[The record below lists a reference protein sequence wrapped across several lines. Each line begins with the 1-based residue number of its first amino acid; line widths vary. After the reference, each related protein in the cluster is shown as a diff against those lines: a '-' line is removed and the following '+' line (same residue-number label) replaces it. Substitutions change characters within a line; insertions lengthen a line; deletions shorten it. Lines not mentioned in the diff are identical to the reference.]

1 MFVLGMQKT
10 IKIYVWVMSG
20 MVFLHTGDIGKYDK
34 DGYLYIT
41 GRNNRYIKMFG
52 KRINLDEVEHQLTLH
67 LKREVFVSA
76 ETEKILIISVEK
88 LGHQLVDWCAKTF
101 HLPQRA
107 FEIIKRE
114 KNTKKKQWEGGLW
127 EIIMRN
133 EMKWQSMLIAK
144 FVCIRN

>member
-1 MFVLGMQKT
+1 MMGDEWHGV
-10 IKIYVWVMSG
+10 
-20 MVFLHTGDIGKYDK
+20 LHTGDIGKYDK

-52 KRINLDEVEHQLTLH
+52 KRINLDEVEHQITLH

-88 LGHQLVDWCAKTF
+88 LEHQLVDWCAKTF

-114 KNTKKKQWEGGLW
+114 KIPRKSNGKVDYGKL
-127 EIIMRN
+127 
-133 EMKWQSMLIAK
+133 
-144 FVCIRN
+144 